1 MSLGATLAN
10 AARSLELFSLGIQV
24 AGHNIANAATPGY
37 VRDELVIQT
46 SAPYRLGPLVL
57 GMGATAIG
65 IQQQLDTYLEH
76 RIYTASSDAAAAE
89 ARRETY
95 LQLQGI
101 LQELGDADLSTRFN
115 EFLAALQA
123 VVNQP
128 DDPTLRTQFIQ
139 QAQSLTSQVQ
149 TTRDRVDELRRT
161 QSQQIQA
168 LTDEANGLIESI
180 AELNLHI
187 VRMESNRTSG
197 SDAGALRIQRLN
209 ALQRLA
215 EIVPLR
221 VVEHASGAVDLYSG
235 SDYLLIGGS
244 TIQRLEP
251 VYDAGS
257 GGLAAVNVRLS
268 QTGSLLS
275 ARGGKLGGLIE
286 SRDHLLGGFL
296 TQLDQLVGGVI
307 SEFNTR
313 HARGEGLIGYTSV
326 TGSYAVEHATVPLN
340 QAGLPFAPQHG
351 SFQVKVR
358 NVATGATT
366 VSVVAV
372 DLDGVGVETSLSALQ
387 TALNG
392 LDHVTATI
400 TLDGRLQLTAD
411 HGYELRFG
419 QDTSGVLAALG
430 INTFFT
436 GRDSGDIGLRSE
448 LLQDHRYLAS
458 GRGGGPAD
466 NSNLLEL
473 ASFFDQPV
481 KALGGNSLNQ
491 YHTQIIG
498 SLAQSAAAEEAL
510 AQGFTS
516 FLGALK
522 SQREQFSGVSLD
534 EEAIRV
540 MQFQHNYQAAAR
552 IVSTVDRLLNV
563 LLEM

>member
-65 IQQQLDTYLEH
+65 IQQQLDTYLEQ

-89 ARRETY
+89 ARHETY
-95 LQLQGI
+95 VQLQGI
-101 LQELGDADLSTRFN
+101 LQELGDADLSSRFN

-139 QAQSLTSQVQ
+139 QAQSLTGQVQ
-149 TTRDRVDELRRT
+149 GVRHRVEELRRT

-168 LTDEANGLIESI
+168 LADEANGLIESI

-197 SDAGALRIQRLN
+197 SDAGSLRIQRLN

-221 VVEHASGAVDLYSG
+221 VVEHASGSVDLYSG

-244 TIQRLEP
+244 TMQRLEP

-286 SRDHLLGGFL
+286 SRDHILGGFL
-296 TQLDQLVGGVI
+296 DQLDQLVGGVI
-307 SEFNTR
+307 SEFNLR
-313 HARGEGLIGYTSV
+313 HSRGEGLIGYASV
-326 TGSYAVEHATVPLN
+326 TGSYGVEHVTVPLN

-358 NVATGATT
+358 NVVTGATT

-436 GRDSGDIGLRSE
+436 GRDSGDFGLRSE
-448 LLQDHRYLAS
+448 LLQDQRYLAS

-466 NSNLLEL
+466 NTNLLEL
-473 ASFFDQPV
+473 ASFFDQPL
-481 KALGGNSLNQ
+481 KAFDGSSLNQ

-498 SLAQSAAAEEAL
+498 GLAQSAAAEQAL

>member
-498 SLAQSAAAEEAL
+498 SLAQSASAEEAL